1 LVRFTCALTVLHYV
15 VNLLGLELLRLC
27 GAYEVCTHVLLCDAV
42 RKPCVRASCMTPLFQ
57 ARASPLTL
65 RMLALSAVVGFAPG
79 LNNVS
84 LKYNGPAK

>member
-1 LVRFTCALTVLHYV
+1 
-15 VNLLGLELLRLC
+15 
-27 GAYEVCTHVLLCDAV
+27 
-42 RKPCVRASCMTPLFQ
+42 MTPLLQ

>member
-1 LVRFTCALTVLHYV
+1 MLHYV

-27 GAYEVCTHVLLCDAV
+27 GAYEVCTRVLLCECRTQAV
-42 RKPCVRASCMTPLFQ
+42 LRMHPVCMTSLLQ

>member
-1 LVRFTCALTVLHYV
+1 MRMPYASRV
-15 VNLLGLELLRLC
+15 
-27 GAYEVCTHVLLCDAV
+27 AY
-42 RKPCVRASCMTPLFQ
+42 ASGMTPLLQ

>member
-1 LVRFTCALTVLHYV
+1 
-15 VNLLGLELLRLC
+15 
-27 GAYEVCTHVLLCDAV
+27 
-42 RKPCVRASCMTPLFQ
+42 MTPLLQ

-84 LKYNGPAK
+84 LKYNGLGFYQVLPLPLPLPYLYPYPCPYPYP

>member
-1 LVRFTCALTVLHYV
+1 
-15 VNLLGLELLRLC
+15 
-27 GAYEVCTHVLLCDAV
+27 
-42 RKPCVRASCMTPLFQ
+42 MTPLLQ

-84 LKYNGPAK
+84 LKYNGLGFYQVLPLPLPLPLHLPLPLPLPLTPASTTSPRWSSCSSRR